1 MSSLFSGLEKLG
13 LSNLKNVEVFEKE
26 EEKVVKKADK
36 KLIHILE
43 ETDMIFDKSYKCPVC
58 DSEFKNKTVM
68 SGKAKLVS
76 IDTDLRPKY
85 QGIDCIKY
93 DVIVCNNCGYSAL
106 TRFFTSVTNQ
116 QAKAIK
122 ENISSNFRSLDNDG
136 EIYTYDEAI
145 LRYQLAL
152 ANAVVKKGKISER
165 AYTCLKIAWLY
176 RGKAENLDIS
186 DIDYDMK
193 FQELKKEEKD
203 FIASAYEGFIN
214 AISKEI
220 FPICGMDE
228 STYTYV
234 TADLARRCKDY
245 ETAIKLIS
253 QIITS
258 RAASS
263 KVKDRA
269 RELKDLIKIEMKG

>member
-186 DIDYDMK
+186 DIDYDVK
-193 FQELKKEEKD
+193 LQELKKEEKD

-214 AISKEI
+214 AISKEM

-245 ETAIKLIS
+245 ETAVKLIS

>member
-136 EIYTYDEAI
+136 EIYTYDDAI

-214 AISKEI
+214 AISKEM

-245 ETAIKLIS
+245 ETAVKLIS

>member
-36 KLIHILE
+36 KLIRILE

-186 DIDYDMK
+186 DIDYDVK
-193 FQELKKEEKD
+193 LQELKKEEKD

-214 AISKEI
+214 AISKEM

-245 ETAIKLIS
+245 ETAVKLIS

>member
-122 ENISSNFRSLDNDG
+122 ENISSNFRPLDNDG

-186 DIDYDMK
+186 DIDYDVK
-193 FQELKKEEKD
+193 LQELKKEEKD

-214 AISKEI
+214 AISKEM

-245 ETAIKLIS
+245 ETAVKLIS

>member
-136 EIYTYDEAI
+136 EIYTYDDAI

-186 DIDYDMK
+186 DIDYDVK

-245 ETAIKLIS
+245 ETAVKLIS